1 MDFLHISIDEWLLNE
16 EENMKRLQHDAIW
29 NKIPLINTNEIHNFN
44 NGTLVRFRG
53 MIQDMYGPEYYME
66 TFEVRNEATNEIT
79 RGTSKYMDLVSC
91 TEGMD
96 VRFIED
102 PRHTRERHCYVATSV
117 PGLNKW
123 VQDCERT
130 QFTIAAPPAASSTSQ
145 KRPID
150 DVMDVDGDN
159 PSGSGSLP
167 KKVSNSGSCKETP
180 ANTLCS
186 MEHLLNHPLGDA
198 NAKVCHLKVYNE
210 SDSLKLNDVCEFVG
224 FLSINPL
231 IESALADTDLGTE
244 LELQIHHPPTSVI
257 PRIHV
262 VHFKAL
268 NHLNPLLSD
277 SEVNNGLNLGAIK
290 KDLLTLLS
298 QLFMGDVL
306 AAEYLICHL
315 ISEIYSR
322 RDIPLGK
329 FSLNIFNL
337 PKLESIDV
345 VTEIY
350 KFLERLVP
358 ASHYLPLTLENMNT
372 LSFTPKKDYDCNRL
386 TSGILQLSKNTHL
399 VLDETK
405 LQEGKLNT
413 CGIQAVKTLA
423 NAIKDQ
429 KVAYDFNYYPIV
441 YECDIPFLILSEGK
455 SMLPSDVGIPL
466 APEEA
471 SIKTFSEILQAADH
485 FLNPELLTNIRKY
498 LTQARL
504 IKYDI
509 SEEVQVVIQ
518 EEFVRMRQNSNI
530 TAEDLHATGL
540 FAKSDVSTVKPLK
553 VDGMAELV
561 TFQNDH
567 ENSSCYHTASHTDN
581 FSTDEH
587 DSIKDSQNV
596 VTQFKGLHVTDS
608 GADLPELAHDV
619 EYFNEL
625 DTKWQTFWTENG
637 EKLIWNAWITKYSAF
652 INPNYVSQNIEK
664 ESGNQLGTTNSNDHP
679 TTCLES
685 SRFSFDE
692 NLIKT
697 SSDSQLK
704 QQQAENSTK
713 KSPLSRFL
721 STSEEKIST
730 DVSEGWNPLSPVSID
745 CETEAERLLSSRCGS
760 RTSGRSF
767 RTVDSMTNVTRISV
781 SSLDLG
787 SSQSS
792 DSISSVSSVSSS
804 EGSDV
809 AEEDYQEQWNNL
821 WKENYEKEY
830 IFQYNK
836 FIADNQETDD
846 HVDILKDILE
856 VKEFDNVTVAS
867 SETLICDDFR
877 FNEQCDKRQHLFE
890 VDSLSEVKSDTELFK
905 SPSPLTVDHSLSDY
919 KRGFSIIR
927 KFRDRAA
934 SLNTDVSDSEVG
946 SPIHLS
952 DLKGRSL
959 RTLGMEEKCADVA
972 DQTEY
977 LSNEEKEVSFYIE
990 ETEDLAMMANMGL
1003 PTSFGRT
1010 LPGKNESSNAP
1021 IGKPSKIR
1029 GTQHV
1034 KAALNLLGVEFNAE
1048 ELDKTLS
1055 GKVEYKMKHIRHQN
1069 KRLQFTNTR
1078 KHIRFDE
1085 DTFAP
1090 CLGCSDNLAQEQMSG
1105 SKSSE
1110 DLKDGE
1116 VDSFDKYE
1124 DQQTGTSA
1132 GAELTE
1138 QKDYI
1143 FEDYK
1148 QEKSKSGKR
1157 RKRKSKIKYPP
1168 ELEANKK
1175 LRKFW
1180 PRRYSLFRKFD
1191 DGIKL
1196 DEESWYSVTPEL
1208 VAKHAAEKCA
1218 CDVIVDAFCGA
1229 GGNSIQFA
1237 LTCSRVI
1244 AVDVDPK
1251 KIELAKN
1258 NAEVYGV
1265 SDKIDFIIGDFFS
1278 LADTLKADAVFL
1290 SPPWGGIAY
1299 AKQAVYDLESMLQ
1312 PVGFSSLYAAAAKI
1326 SKNIIAF
1333 LPRNSNTATLIK
1345 MAGPGGKV
1353 EIEQDFI
1360 NNKQISI
1367 TAYFND
1373 LIRDS

>member
-180 ANTLCS
+180 ANPLCS

-530 TAEDLHATGL
+530 TAEDLHGLLVLSRLICLSEGNGVKIKLSRNKLKSVRFKFLGLQSVPLSKKFGKTLVWTIFYFPFRNSPIQKDKFGIESSDSDEELDSLQDQSFVVSDEEDSEEYTRKNSVINISKLDTNVHFPPYLSHGDFEHKSLATGL
-540 FAKSDVSTVKPLK
+540 FAKSD
-553 VDGMAELV
+553 
-561 TFQNDH
+561 NDH

-713 KSPLSRFL
+713 KLPLSRFL

-1021 IGKPSKIR
+1021 IGKPRHSDE
-1029 GTQHV
+1029 GP
-1034 KAALNLLGVEFNAE
+1034 A
-1048 ELDKTLS
+1048 S
-1055 GKVEYKMKHIRHQN
+1055 GRFPFFGFPGLPSIE
-1069 KRLQFTNTR
+1069 R
-1078 KHIRFDE
+1078 K
-1085 DTFAP
+1085 
-1090 CLGCSDNLAQEQMSG
+1090 L
-1105 SKSSE
+1105 
-1110 DLKDGE
+1110 
-1116 VDSFDKYE
+1116 
-1124 DQQTGTSA
+1124 
-1132 GAELTE
+1132 
-1138 QKDYI
+1138 
-1143 FEDYK
+1143 
-1148 QEKSKSGKR
+1148 
-1157 RKRKSKIKYPP
+1157 
-1168 ELEANKK
+1168 
-1175 LRKFW
+1175 
-1180 PRRYSLFRKFD
+1180 
-1191 DGIKL
+1191 
-1196 DEESWYSVTPEL
+1196 
-1208 VAKHAAEKCA
+1208 
-1218 CDVIVDAFCGA
+1218 
-1229 GGNSIQFA
+1229 
-1237 LTCSRVI
+1237 
-1244 AVDVDPK
+1244 
-1251 KIELAKN
+1251 
-1258 NAEVYGV
+1258 
-1265 SDKIDFIIGDFFS
+1265 GDF
-1278 LADTLKADAVFL
+1278 A
-1290 SPPWGGIAY
+1290 GI
-1299 AKQAVYDLESMLQ
+1299 
-1312 PVGFSSLYAAAAKI
+1312 F
-1326 SKNIIAF
+1326 F
-1333 LPRNSNTATLIK
+1333 R
-1345 MAGPGGKV
+1345 
-1353 EIEQDFI
+1353 F
-1360 NNKQISI
+1360 
-1367 TAYFND
+1367 
-1373 LIRDS
+1373 